1 MGMAGGLAAL
11 AIKCLLVMFSFL
23 VLRKRTLLGFPLQH
37 HNIVLIM
44 LRRLRYFKIQTTPPA
59 LRMRSG
65 RLLAAKSTLAARVDS
80 TRADPSGN
88 TGKALREEIHNKIE
102 KWQEPPPAKQPK
114 PLPVP
119 DSEPKKKR
127 GDGLGEGYG
136 MLGQAGRA
144 NGGLS
149 SISNPQAHGQQLD
162 SGTQSTYFSETG
174 TFSKVKRI

>member
-1 MGMAGGLAAL
+1 MGFIAPNLSAIVGSAVAAKLMGMAGGLDAL
-11 AIKCLLVMFSFL
+11 AKMPACNVQLPGAKKKNLAGFS
-23 VLRKRTLLGFPLQH
+23 TATSQH
-37 HNIVLIM
+37 RVDYVEETEIFQNS
-44 LRRLRYFKIQTTPPA
+44 K
-59 LRMRSG
+59 RSG

-127 GDGLGEGYG
+127 G
-136 MLGQAGRA
+136 GRRLRKRKERYA
-144 NGGLS
+144 TS
-149 SISNPQAHGQQLD
+149 RHE
-162 SGTQSTYFSETG
+162 ETRKQG
-174 TFSKVKRI
+174 AVWHT